1 MGSPGCGHFSHK
13 RFSVTQNLEDKTF
26 LENLK
31 TNFLFFFGIYLVCFL
46 DADPFSNSYF
56 FSPGFCIAKPK
67 PLRVFQD
74 FFLSVNLPYS
84 VKRNEQ
90 LQVKAVVYNYKEE
103 SLKVNLMKLYSR
115 CYSC

>member
-13 RFSVTQNLEDKTF
+13 RLSVTRNLDDKTF
-26 LENLK
+26 LENK
-31 TNFLFFFGIYLVCFL
+31 RFFFDDHLVCWL
-46 DADPFSNSYF
+46 DADQLSNSFFF
-56 FSPGFCIAKPK
+56 FSPGFCIAMPK

-115 CYSC
+115 YYSC